1 MEHISKSKE
10 TNYKEAVNRAS
21 SSNLSANKAFIAMNK
36 LRQIRDD
43 LNEWKFI
50 FQDSPIVISTA
61 LFITSGFLEI
71 MFTMPMYYELTGQ
84 VTGYK
89 NTPLALVAATFV
101 VIGGAL
107 ASHYLSK
114 KLSSAMFNYAVFNQ
128 TRFSQKTV
136 LNSSAEE
143 TVRIS
148 TRRDSFK
155 GLILGIGLLIFVT
168 VVSWQRV
175 FLLNLINSADF
186 GLLHKILP
194 IICVLAEIFTGLY
207 LSYIYRRFCEYR
219 KAKKLQ
225 KEFVREKTITAYE
238 AKMANDFYLL
248 AKETGEKT
256 YDSKDLHDAL
266 YRFQFRA
273 QEDENYCSPVPL
285 RKTLTITV
293 ANKTGVLNGIHL
305 AGILSNGE
313 YCNTVYTDEYGEG
326 TLCWYSEAKEVLK
339 VYVDNEEHDGH
350 YMENSKIRINL
361 N

>member
-1 MEHISKSKE
+1 MEHIYIKG

-21 SSNLSANKAFIAMNK
+21 SSNLSANKAFIAQDK
-36 LRQIRDD
+36 LRQIKDD

-50 FQDSPIVISTA
+50 FMDSPIIISTA
-61 LFITSGFLEI
+61 LFITAGFLEI

-84 VTGYK
+84 ITGHK
-89 NTPLALVAATFV
+89 NTFLALIGAMFI

-114 KLSSAMFNYAVFNQ
+114 KLSSAMFSFAVYNQ
-128 TRFSQKTV
+128 TRFSKKTI

-143 TVRIS
+143 TVRIT
-148 TRRDSFK
+148 TRRDSIK
-155 GLILGIGLLIFVT
+155 GLILGIGLIIFVS

-194 IICVLAEIFTGLY
+194 IICVIVEIFTGLY
-207 LSYIYRRFCEYR
+207 LSYIYFRIRESF
-219 KAKKLQ
+219 KAKRLQ
-225 KEFVREKTITAYE
+225 KEFVSEKMISTYE
-238 AKMANDFYLL
+238 AGMCNEFYLL
-248 AKETGEKT
+248 AKEMGEKI

-266 YRFQFRA
+266 YRYQFRS

-293 ANKTGVLNGIHL
+293 ANKTGVLNGVHL

-313 YCNTVYTDEYGEG
+313 YCNTVYTDEQGEG
-326 TLCWYSEAKEVLK
+326 TLCWFSDANEIIKIYT
-339 VYVDNEEHDGH
+339 DNVEHDGH

-361 N
+361 R